1 MSVIDTDVEEI
12 INDEIEDSR
21 RRQLVRDILQWEEE
35 RMYDTIR
42 SGKKD
47 DLDQKITEFL
57 KDK

>member
-1 MSVIDTDVEEI
+1 MSVIDTDVEDI
-12 INDEIEDSR
+12 INEEIEDSR

-47 DLDQKITEFL
+47 ELDQKVTEFL

>member
-12 INDEIEDSR
+12 INEEIEDSR

>member
-12 INDEIEDSR
+12 INEEIEDSR
-21 RRQLVRDILQWEEE
+21 RRHLVRDILQWEEE

-42 SGKKD
+42 RGKKD

>member
-1 MSVIDTDVEEI
+1 MSVIDTDVEDI
-12 INDEIEDSR
+12 INEEIEDSR

>member
-1 MSVIDTDVEEI
+1 MSVIDTDVEDI
-12 INDEIEDSR
+12 INEEIEDSR

-35 RMYDTIR
+35 RIYDTIR

-47 DLDQKITEFL
+47 DLDQKVTEFL

>member
-1 MSVIDTDVEEI
+1 MSVIDTDVEDI
-12 INDEIEDSR
+12 INEEIEDSR
-21 RRQLVRDILQWEEE
+21 RRQLVRDIVQWEEK

-57 KDK
+57 KDR

>member
-1 MSVIDTDVEEI
+1 MSVIDTDVEDI
-12 INDEIEDSR
+12 INEEIEDSR
-21 RRQLVRDILQWEEE
+21 RRQLIRDILQWEEE

-47 DLDQKITEFL
+47 DFDQKITEFL

>member
-1 MSVIDTDVEEI
+1 MSVIDTDVEDI
-12 INDEIEDSR
+12 INEEIEDSR
-21 RRQLVRDILQWEEE
+21 RRQLVRDILQWEEN

>member
-1 MSVIDTDVEEI
+1 MSVIDTDVEDI
-12 INDEIEDSR
+12 INEEIEDSR

-35 RMYDTIR
+35 RIYDTIR